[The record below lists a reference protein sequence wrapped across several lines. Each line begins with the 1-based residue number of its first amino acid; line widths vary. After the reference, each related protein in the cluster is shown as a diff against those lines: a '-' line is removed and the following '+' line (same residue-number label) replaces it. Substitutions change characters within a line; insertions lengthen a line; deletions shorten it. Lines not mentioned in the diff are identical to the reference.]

1 MCTHVRWAVSCTY
14 FPLICVL
21 GKDEEASSSV
31 LNWNPYTSSIAPCY
45 ATPASEGN
53 QGESGWIYLSGLRVD
68 LSEPVQWGLDDKH
81 TRISL
86 SQLRRSWG
94 LTTKRFFHPLCNYN
108 DPLHRYRKWRKR
120 NNTIRTHSTVV
131 WVTLRHDVVNLILFG
146 LWMETSERDKKV
158 RKDMKPIII
167 GPRFFL
173 VLG

>member
-1 MCTHVRWAVSCTY
+1 MRFCLDWCAYVHAREMSCFLY

-68 LSEPVQWGLDDKH
+68 LFEPVQWGLDDKH

-86 SQLRRSWG
+86 SQLRSLGVSLLNVSFIRYVTIMTRWIASAG
-94 LTTKRFFHPLCNYN
+94 DGSETILKLLPLS
-108 DPLHRYRKWRKR
+108 K
-120 NNTIRTHSTVV
+120 NNWCEFI
-131 WVTLRHDVVNLILFG
+131 
-146 LWMETSERDKKV
+146 
-158 RKDMKPIII
+158 
-167 GPRFFL
+167 
-173 VLG
+173 